1 MSRGGPASAPS
12 MIERAFHPLDVRQA
26 RARLS
31 VAVAVGVATSSILAV
46 IPGGPGW
53 TPRLVAGWD
62 AGSAV
67 FLVLAW
73 SIILRSNT
81 VRTRRRAAAQD
92 PGRSAVWGI
101 VLVASTVSLFAAVAL
116 LRRARE
122 VAAGETALLLGLCLA
137 AVVTAWGLTHTA
149 YTLRYAHLYYRD
161 DGDGEGG
168 LSFPGGRSPDYF
180 DFAYFAF
187 TVGMAFQVSDV
198 TITSP
203 VIRRAVLGHSL
214 LSFAYN
220 TAILALALNLT
231 FGLLG

>member
-1 MSRGGPASAPS
+1 MRRAGPVSSPS

-26 RARLS
+26 RARLL
-31 VAVAVGVATSSILAV
+31 AATAIGVATSAILAA

-53 TPRLVAGWD
+53 APRLVAGWD
-62 AGSAV
+62 AGAAV
-67 FLVLAW
+67 FLALAW
-73 SIILRSNT
+73 SIIIRSNA

-92 PGRSAVWGI
+92 PGRNAVWAI

-116 LRRARE
+116 LRRAKE
-122 VAAGETALLLGLCLA
+122 VAGGQTALLLGLCLG
-137 AVVTAWGLTHTA
+137 AVITAWALTHTA

-168 LSFPGGRSPDYF
+168 LDFPGGRSPEYF

-198 TITSP
+198 TITSTT
-203 VIRRAVLGHSL
+203 IRRAVLGHAL